1 MKKVLIINRGI
12 FPTKRELI
20 DDYDIDIISL
30 YRNIPSILR
39 LFRVIHFKLKLPFL
53 KIWEIKNIDKIFK
66 NYDIIILHDSS
77 SYFHLQRFINHIEKF
92 ADNNT
97 KLIFYYW
104 NNVIENIKPLK
115 FSDRWDK
122 VSFDF
127 NDSQKFNLRYVGG
140 YYIPQKNDQE
150 NEISSDV
157 FFIGINKGRFPT
169 LISLE
174 KKLRNAGIKPL
185 FILVSKI
192 KSFFSSKYSQPYNY
206 LDVIKFI
213 HGTKCILD
221 ITKTNQI
228 GLSLRTYEAIFY
240 NKKFITFNKTIKKY
254 DFYNSNNILI
264 MSDDIQI
271 NRIMDFLSVPL
282 VPYNA
287 ELLKRYSF
295 DAWIE
300 RVDKGETLRDVIE

>member
-12 FPTKRELI
+12 FPNKKELI
-20 DDYDIDIISL
+20 DNYEVDSISL

-53 KIWEIKNIDKIFK
+53 KIWEIKNIDKILM

-77 SYFHLQRFINHIEKF
+77 SYFHLQRFINLIEKY
-92 ADNNT
+92 ADNNA

-104 NNVIENIKPLK
+104 NNVRDDINPLK

-140 YYIPQKNDQE
+140 YYIPQKTDRK

-174 KKLRNAGIKPL
+174 NELRNAGLKPL

-192 KSFFSSKYSQPYNY
+192 KSFFSSRYSQPYSY
-206 LDVIKFI
+206 LDVVKFI

-221 ITKTNQI
+221 ITKTKQI
-228 GLSLRTYEAIFY
+228 GLTLRTYEAIYY
-240 NKKFITFNKTIKKY
+240 NKKLITFNKTKK
-254 DFYNSNNILI
+254 
-264 MSDDIQI
+264 
-271 NRIMDFLSVPL
+271 P
-282 VPYNA
+282 
-287 ELLKRYSF
+287 
-295 DAWIE
+295 
-300 RVDKGETLRDVIE
+300 